1 MRDPFKSAAETFD
14 ELKKRFQAGDLSRQQ
29 FVDEMK
35 KLRLK
40 DAQGRFWMI
49 GAQTGKWYFFDGRDW
64 VASDPPISKDKGP
77 VCLFC
82 GHENKEGAAACGRC
96 GGSLEG
102 PADRALDRCP
112 DCGGPLEKPLM
123 ICPRCEPR
131 GSEAKTMEI
140 IRLDEPLPAR
150 DGIYVVRALMPASL
164 FRFMGAL
171 GGLAGAIYG
180 AFAGA
185 TGSLPAAAAARL
197 PEVIAGQQGRLLGAL
212 IDGLA
217 GAAAGALGL
226 GLAGIVLACLA
237 NLLLAAGGGIK
248 LKLSAPGA
256 ASSKVSSQG
265 DDKSGPAPD
274 QDGLGFNLLND

>member
-29 FVDEMK
+29 FIDEMK

-40 DAQGRFWMI
+40 DAQGRYWMI

-64 VASDPPISKDKGP
+64 VVSDPPISRDKGP
-77 VCLFC
+77 VCFFC
-82 GHENKEGAAACGRC
+82 GHENKEGAGTCGRC

-102 PADRALDRCP
+102 PAEGAPDRCP

-131 GSEAKTMEI
+131 GSEAKTVEI
-140 IRLDEPLPAR
+140 IPLDESLPVR
-150 DGIYVVRALMPASL
+150 DGVYIVRSLNSASL

-171 GGLAGAIYG
+171 GGLAGAAYG
-180 AFAGA
+180 VFAGA
-185 TGSLPAAAAARL
+185 TGSLPAAAASRL
-197 PEVIAGQQGRLLGAL
+197 PEAIAGQQGKLLGAL

-217 GAAAGALGL
+217 GAAAGVLGL
-226 GLAGIVLACLA
+226 GLAGIVLACLV

-256 ASSKVSSQG
+256 ASPKASSTG
-265 DDKSGPAPD
+265 DGKGGSAPD
-274 QDGLGFNLLND
+274 RDGLGFNLLGD

>member
-14 ELKKRFQAGDLSRQQ
+14 ELKKRFQSGDLSRPQ
-29 FVDEMK
+29 FIDEMK

-40 DAQGRFWMI
+40 DAQGRYWMI

-64 VASDPPISKDKGP
+64 VVSDPPVAGDKGP

-82 GHENKEGAAACGRC
+82 GHENKEGAGTCGRC

-102 PADRALDRCP
+102 PGDHLPDRCP

-123 ICPRCEPR
+123 ICPRCEPK
-131 GSEAKTMEI
+131 GAEAKTMEI
-140 IRLDEPLPAR
+140 VRLDDPPRAR
-150 DGIYVVRALMPASL
+150 AGIYIARSVSPGSM
-164 FRFMGAL
+164 FRFLAAL

-185 TGSLPAAAAARL
+185 TGSLPAAAASRL
-197 PEVIAGQQGRLLGAL
+197 PAAIAGQQGKLLGAL

-217 GAAAGALGL
+217 GSAAGALGL
-226 GLAGIVLACLA
+226 GLAGVVLACLL
-237 NLLLAAGGGIK
+237 NLLLAVSGGIK
-248 LKLSAPGA
+248 IELAAPGA
-256 ASSKVSSQG
+256 PSPKESPSG
-265 DDKSGPAPD
+265 EDKGGPASD
-274 QDGLGFNLLND
+274 RDGLGFNLLND